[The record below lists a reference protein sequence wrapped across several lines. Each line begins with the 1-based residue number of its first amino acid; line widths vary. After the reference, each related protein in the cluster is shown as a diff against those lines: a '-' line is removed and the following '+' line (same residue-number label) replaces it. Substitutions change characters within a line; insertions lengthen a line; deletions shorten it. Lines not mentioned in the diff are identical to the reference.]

1 MREKMSD
8 QKLAVLI
15 DADNVPH
22 RNIKGILKEIAKYG
36 NPTLKRIYG
45 DWTTQAM
52 SGWKKKLL
60 ESAITP
66 IQQYSYT
73 TGKNSTDSALIIDAM
88 DILYSGNV
96 DGFCIIASDSDYTR
110 LALRIRESG
119 LTVYGFG
126 EKKTP
131 EAFRVSC
138 DKFTFLEVIPL
149 SEAEG
154 EDEIASTR
162 LETAKE
168 SIDKEILHLF
178 TSSVEDSAD
187 DTGWALLSKVGLLI
201 QKKKPDFDPRNY
213 GYMKLTPLVES
224 LDVFEIDR
232 RKSSDPKVNLI
243 FIKNK

>member
-1 MREKMSD
+1 MSD

-22 RNIKGILKEIAKYG
+22 RNIKGILKEITKYG

-45 DWTTQAM
+45 DWTTQTM

-138 DKFTFLEVIPL
+138 DKFTFLEIIPL
-149 SEAEG
+149 SEG
-154 EDEIASTR
+154 EERNEAAPTSLD
-162 LETAKE
+162 TANE
-168 SIDKEILHLF
+168 SINQEILHLF
-178 TSSVEDSAD
+178 TSSVEDNAD
-187 DTGWALLSKVGLLI
+187 DTGWALLSKVGYLI

-213 GYMKLTPLVES
+213 GFTKLTPLVES
-224 LDVFEIDR
+224 LDLFEIDR
-232 RKSSDPKVNLI
+232 RKSSDPKVKVI
-243 FIKNK
+243 YIKNK